1 MAKFINPYNFIPIG
15 SKKSGNA
22 GKGELSGVIHYS
34 VLTKTPLFIPNTSCD
49 ATFETSLEEKEHISY
64 DFYSYHNQH
73 PAEKGKKVPCYQPVI
88 PGSEIRGMFRSN
100 FEILTSSCLSSL
112 DSDMLLSKRTMES
125 FLPGLI
131 YRDPRTGTYTLYAA
145 EDVLWR
151 TEGENNLRTK
161 RNWDAEKDYSLK
173 CYKQEKFKEG
183 EKVCFKKCSR
193 KMGKPLAEYVRKY
206 EANADGFVG
215 YIIKGEDGPQMKH
228 SRDKNTG
235 KIRRLST
242 QKHCCHIF
250 TLSGKEKVIEKVLSL
265 ETLEDV
271 LKEYERNK
279 KSLYTEYA
287 DELEAFKKR
296 KGNDYFPVYYSLIAD
311 KGEKRIFLS
320 PACKTREIYVNT
332 LKSLAGDMAP
342 CQDPQNLCAACS
354 LFGTLIRKSAVAS
367 RLRFS
372 DLQAEEKSQME
383 EYYYQNGKPVTLP
396 ELAAPKLNNM
406 EFYVKRPDHAWF
418 WTYDYYVDPQG
429 KVHIQQGELAG
440 RKFYWHHLIEKVPE
454 AGELTKRNR
463 TVRPVR
469 EGCQFQGKI
478 YFDHLTERELNQLIY
493 TVNAGEDG
501 ELTKKQH
508 GYKLG
513 AAKPFGL
520 GSIATQVDSVILRSY
535 ATEDGTIAVKEVPYT
550 AKDPVQYVDQ
560 NPVDYFEKMTNFTS
574 VAGENVTYP
583 YSKERPE
590 SGYEWY
596 TANHAKYDR
605 VKKKIANMPNMRT
618 EMIYKEYMGPMNP
631 YVQPVDQKF
640 VDDKQNVPTDRNKK
654 SFSGKEKGNRET
666 GRIKKI
672 GANFGFIKV
681 DNSTEDLYFSQYECR
696 DFLKLENGSEVSF
709 VRGKNK
715 KGDCA
720 ISVSLEKMN

>member
-583 YSKERPE
+583 YSKERSE

>member
-125 FLPGLI
+125 FLPALI

-173 CYKQEKFKEG
+173 CYRQKDFKEG

-372 DLQAEEKSQME
+372 DLQAEKKSQME
-383 EYYYQNGKPVTLP
+383 EYYYQNGEPVTLP

-535 ATEDGTIAVKEVPYT
+535 ATEDGTIAVKEIPYT

-560 NPVDYFEKMTNFTS
+560 NQVDYFEKMTNFTS

-583 YSKERPE
+583 YSKERSE

-618 EMIYKEYMGPMNP
+618 EMIYKEYMEPMNP

>member
-1 MAKFINPYNFIPIG
+1 M
-15 SKKSGNA
+15 
-22 GKGELSGVIHYS
+22 
-34 VLTKTPLFIPNTSCD
+34 
-49 ATFETSLEEKEHISY
+49 
-64 DFYSYHNQH
+64 
-73 PAEKGKKVPCYQPVI
+73 I

-151 TEGENNLRTK
+151 TEGENNPRTK

-173 CYKQEKFKEG
+173 CYRQKDFKEG

-215 YIIKGEDGPQMKH
+215 YIIKGEDGPKIAH
-228 SRDKNTG
+228 KIDKKTG
-235 KIRRLST
+235 KVIRLST

-250 TLSGKEKVIEKVLSL
+250 TLSGEKKVIEERLSL
-265 ETLEDV
+265 KTLEDV
-271 LKEYERNK
+271 LKEYEKNK
-279 KSLYTEYA
+279 KEPKAVKARDEKNLCEEDKKKPEEDKKLYKEYKE
-287 DELEAFKKR
+287 ELGVFKEGK
-296 KGNDYFPVYYSLIAD
+296 KNEYFPVYYSLIID
-311 KGEKRIFLS
+311 NGKKKLFLS
-320 PACKTREIYVNT
+320 PACKTREIYDNT
-332 LKSLAGDMAP
+332 LRSLAGDMAS

-354 LFGTLIRKSAVAS
+354 LFGTLTRKSAVAS

-383 EYYYQNGKPVTLP
+383 EYYYQNGEPVTLP

-429 KVHIQQGELAG
+429 KVHVQQGELAG

-469 EGCQFQGKI
+469 EGCQFKGKI

-535 ATEDGTIAVKEVPYT
+535 ATEDGTIAVKEVSYT

-560 NPVDYFEKMTNFTS
+560 NQVDYFEKMTNFTS

-583 YSKERPE
+583 YSKERSE

-618 EMIYKEYMGPMNP
+618 EMIYKEYMEPMNP

-640 VDDKQNVPTDRNKK
+640 VD
-654 SFSGKEKGNRET
+654 EKGNRET

-672 GANFGFIKV
+672 GTNFGFIKV

>member
-1 MAKFINPYNFIPIG
+1 MAKFVNPYNFIPIG

-64 DFYSYHNQH
+64 DFYSYHNQA
-73 PAEKGKKVPCYQPVI
+73 PVEKGKKVPCYQPVI

-151 TEGENNLRTK
+151 TEGENNPRTK

-173 CYKQEKFKEG
+173 CYRQKDFKEG

-206 EANADGFVG
+206 EANADSFVG

-250 TLSGKEKVIEKVLSL
+250 TLPGKEKVIEKVLSL

-372 DLQAEEKSQME
+372 DLQAEKKSQME
-383 EYYYQNGKPVTLP
+383 EYYYQNGEPVTLP

-429 KVHIQQGELAG
+429 KVHVQQGELAG
-440 RKFYWHHLIEKVPE
+440 RKFYWHHLMEKVPE

-501 ELTKKQH
+501 ELIKKQH

-560 NPVDYFEKMTNFTS
+560 NQVDYFEKMTNFTS

-583 YSKERPE
+583 YSKDSSE

-618 EMIYKEYMGPMNP
+618 EMIYKEYMEPMNP

>member
-1 MAKFINPYNFIPIG
+1 M
-15 SKKSGNA
+15 
-22 GKGELSGVIHYS
+22 
-34 VLTKTPLFIPNTSCD
+34 
-49 ATFETSLEEKEHISY
+49 
-64 DFYSYHNQH
+64 
-73 PAEKGKKVPCYQPVI
+73 
-88 PGSEIRGMFRSN
+88 
-100 FEILTSSCLSSL
+100 
-112 DSDMLLSKRTMES
+112 
-125 FLPGLI
+125 
-131 YRDPRTGTYTLYAA
+131 
-145 EDVLWR
+145 
-151 TEGENNLRTK
+151 
-161 RNWDAEKDYSLK
+161 
-173 CYKQEKFKEG
+173 
-183 EKVCFKKCSR
+183 
-193 KMGKPLAEYVRKY
+193 
-206 EANADGFVG
+206 
-215 YIIKGEDGPQMKH
+215 
-228 SRDKNTG
+228 
-235 KIRRLST
+235 
-242 QKHCCHIF
+242 
-250 TLSGKEKVIEKVLSL
+250 
-265 ETLEDV
+265 
-271 LKEYERNK
+271 
-279 KSLYTEYA
+279 
-287 DELEAFKKR
+287 
-296 KGNDYFPVYYSLIAD
+296 
-311 KGEKRIFLS
+311 
-320 PACKTREIYVNT
+320 
-332 LKSLAGDMAP
+332 
-342 CQDPQNLCAACS
+342 
-354 LFGTLIRKSAVAS
+354 
-367 RLRFS
+367 
-372 DLQAEEKSQME
+372 
-383 EYYYQNGKPVTLP
+383 QNGEPVTLP

-429 KVHIQQGELAG
+429 KVHVQQGELAG

-501 ELTKKQH
+501 ELIKKQH

-560 NPVDYFEKMTNFTS
+560 NQVDYFEKMTNFTS

-583 YSKERPE
+583 YSKERSE

-618 EMIYKEYMGPMNP
+618 EMIYKEYMEPMNP

-640 VDDKQNVPTDRNKK
+640 VD
-654 SFSGKEKGNRET
+654 EKGNRET

-720 ISVSLEKMN
+720 NQRFFGENELR

>member
-161 RNWDAEKDYSLK
+161 RNWDAENDYSLK
-173 CYKQEKFKEG
+173 CYRQKDFKEG
-183 EKVCFKKCSR
+183 EKVCFKKYSR
-193 KMGKPLAEYVRKY
+193 KQGKPLAEYVRKY

-250 TLSGKEKVIEKVLSL
+250 TLPGKEKVIEKVLSL

-372 DLQAEEKSQME
+372 DLQAEKKSQME
-383 EYYYQNGKPVTLP
+383 EYYYQNGEPVTLP

-429 KVHIQQGELAG
+429 KVHVQQGELAG

-501 ELTKKQH
+501 ELIKKQH

-550 AKDPVQYVDQ
+550 VKDPVQYVDQ
-560 NPVDYFEKMTNFTS
+560 NQVDYFEKMTNFTS

-583 YSKERPE
+583 YSKDSSE

-618 EMIYKEYMGPMNP
+618 EMIYKEYMEPMNP

>member
-173 CYKQEKFKEG
+173 CYRQKDFKEG

-250 TLSGKEKVIEKVLSL
+250 TLSSKEKVIEKVLSL

-372 DLQAEEKSQME
+372 DLQAEKKSQME
-383 EYYYQNGKPVTLP
+383 EYYYQNGEPVTLP

-429 KVHIQQGELAG
+429 KVHVQQGELAG

-501 ELTKKQH
+501 ELIKKQH

-535 ATEDGTIAVKEVPYT
+535 ATEDGTIAVREVPYT

-560 NPVDYFEKMTNFTS
+560 NQVDYFEKMTNFTS

-583 YSKERPE
+583 YSKDSSE

-618 EMIYKEYMGPMNP
+618 EMIYKEYMEPMNP